1 MEGKYKSKEDWR
13 EWRENINIIKT
24 GENGGK
30 ILISGR
36 LERMEGKYKYK
47 EDFREWRENI
57 KLGNI
62 GENGGKKINLRKS
75 GENGGKI

>member
-1 MEGKYKSKEDWR
+1 MKGKYE
-13 EWRENINIIKT
+13 
-24 GENGGK
+24 
-30 ILISGR
+30 
-36 LERMEGKYKYK
+36 YK